1 MLNPQ
6 LTINCAG
13 RLLSLESPV
22 VMGIINVTP
31 DSFYQGSRTPSV
43 DSALAQAEK
52 MLTEGARI
60 LDIGGMSTRPGAD
73 WVSEEQETRRVV
85 PVIEAIKK
93 RFPEAHISIDTVYG
107 SVARRSAAVGAGM
120 INDISAGRLDTEMY
134 PTVAALELPYVLMHM
149 KGTPK
154 NMQQNPAYEKVSLEV
169 LDFLIAE
176 VGKLRELGVK
186 DIILDPGFGFG
197 KKVEDN
203 YALLKN
209 LNVLNIPGLPLLV
222 GVSRKSMIYK
232 PLNIN
237 PEEALTGTVALHL
250 YALMGGAKILRC
262 HDVREAI
269 HVIELWKMLQ

>member
-13 RLLSLESPV
+13 QLLSLESPV

-31 DSFYQGSRTPSV
+31 DSFYQGSRTLSV

-52 MLTEGARI
+52 MLREGARI
-60 LDIGGMSTRPGAD
+60 IDVGGMSTRPGAD
-73 WVSEEQETRRVV
+73 LVTEEQETSRVI
-85 PVIEAIKK
+85 PVIEAINK
-93 RFPEAHISIDTVYG
+93 RFPEVHISIDTVHG

-120 INDISAGRLDTEMY
+120 INDISAGRMDPEMY
-134 PTVAALELPYVLMHM
+134 ATVAELDLPYVLMHM

-154 NMQQNPAYEKVSLEV
+154 DMQQNPAYENVSLEV

-186 DIILDPGFGFG
+186 DIVLDPGFGFG

-203 YALLKN
+203 YGLLKN
-209 LNVLNIPGLPLLV
+209 LDVLNIPGLPLMV

-237 PEEALTGTVALHL
+237 PEEALAGTSALHL
-250 YALMGGAKILRC
+250 FALMRGAKILRC
-262 HDVREAI
+262 HDVKEAMQTI
-269 HVIELWKMLQ
+269 KLWKMLQ